1 MLLTELN
8 KNIKA
13 KHVKSVESSK
23 AIIVNSKRTTSYS
36 PTKVCINNI
45 YLIFIKK

>member
-1 MLLTELN
+1 MLLTEFN
-8 KNIKA
+8 KNSKA

-23 AIIVNSKRTTSYS
+23 AIIVNSKRTSYS

-45 YLIFIKK
+45 YSIFIKK